1 MNYSLDALW
10 WRLTDPGV
18 RALASVLT
26 APVLWHS
33 GAELGVRELLGGKG
47 FRYLLD
53 LDGNPESLRHYL
65 QARCP
70 FGNRLGW
77 YAESLLAFWLETAPH
92 TRLLAQNAVV
102 QNAQGQTAGAADF
115 IALVNG
121 QPCHIELTCKYY
133 GSRSGRPS
141 EMIGLNRHD
150 RLADKAAKLAQQT
163 ALLQTE
169 AGQGVLRGLGLQPQ
183 QVCAVTVV
191 RGIAFSAAPPA
202 AENAPLNPY
211 GWHGLYIEDW
221 AEYDFSDGLKRYY
234 ALPRMDFLAP
244 ARIAGNETQGADDIR
259 NLESGLI
266 AELEHRPDGC
276 WHEVKRLMK
285 VQRPGGRSM

>member
-10 WRLTDPGV
+10 WRLTDPDV

-26 APVLWHS
+26 APALWHS
-33 GAELGVRELLGGKG
+33 GAELGVRELLGDKG

-53 LDGNPESLRHYL
+53 LDGNPESLRQYL
-65 QARCP
+65 SAHHP

-92 TRLLAQNAVV
+92 TVLLAQNAVV
-102 QNAQGQTAGAADF
+102 QNEQGQTAGAADF

-121 QPCHIELTCKYY
+121 QPYHIELTCKYY

-141 EMIGLNRHD
+141 EMIGLNPHD
-150 RLADKAAKLAQQT
+150 SLPDKAAKLAQQT

-183 QVCAVTVV
+183 QVRAVTVV
-191 RGIAFSAAPPA
+191 RGIGFSAAAQPGSQ
-202 AENAPLNPY
+202 APLNPY
-211 GWHGLYIEDW
+211 CWHGLYIEDW

-266 AELEHRPDGC
+266 AELERRPDGY
-276 WHEVKRLMK
+276 WHEVNRLMK
-285 VQRPGGRSM
+285 ADRSGG

>member
-10 WRLTDPGV
+10 WRLTDPDV

-26 APVLWHS
+26 APALWHS

-53 LDGNPESLRHYL
+53 LDGNPENLRQYL
-65 QARCP
+65 QARRP

-92 TRLLAQNAVV
+92 TVLLAQNAVV
-102 QNAQGQTAGAADF
+102 QNTQGQTAGAADF
-115 IALVNG
+115 IARING

-141 EMIGLNRHD
+141 EMAGLNPRD
-150 RLADKAAKLAQQT
+150 RLADKAAKLTQQT

-169 AGQGVLRGLGLQPQ
+169 AGQGVLHGLGLQPQ
-183 QVCAVTVV
+183 QVRAVTVV
-191 RGIAFSAAPPA
+191 RGIGFSAAAQPGSQ
-202 AENAPLNPY
+202 APLNPY
-211 GWHGLYIEDW
+211 CWHGLYIEDW

-259 NLESGLI
+259 SLESGLV
-266 AELEHRPDGC
+266 AELERRPDGY
-276 WHEVKRLMK
+276 WHEVRRLMK
-285 VQRPGGRSM
+285 ADRAGA